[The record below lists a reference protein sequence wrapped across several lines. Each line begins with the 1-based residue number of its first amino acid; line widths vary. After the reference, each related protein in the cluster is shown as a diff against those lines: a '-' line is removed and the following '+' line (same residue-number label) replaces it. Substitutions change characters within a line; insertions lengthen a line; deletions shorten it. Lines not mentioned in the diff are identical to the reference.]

1 MSSNP
6 QGFTVGPCGTIEEL
20 QEWMDY
26 PSETEGDSHFAVFFP
41 NLASPE
47 IILPAECEGNTYS
60 TYDAAVLDSE
70 PQRPFAPSFTGFMQS
85 TMLNAARTPSH
96 IQNSED
102 LSILLGQNNPV
113 PTAPVLLVPPQMLS
127 LDNEVANIDNS
138 FALPD
143 EISHCVQ
150 NTAPITPSSASGASS
165 SRKTVVP
172 ECQDYY
178 WAEPYVYST
187 KKVDNRANNATK
199 QLKYAKAKKAKS
211 SRATGL

>member
-1 MSSNP
+1 MSSNL
-6 QGFTVGPCGTIEEL
+6 QGFTVGPCGAIEEL

-26 PSETEGDSHFAVFFP
+26 PSETEGDSHF
-41 NLASPE
+41 
-47 IILPAECEGNTYS
+47 
-60 TYDAAVLDSE
+60 
-70 PQRPFAPSFTGFMQS
+70 R
-85 TMLNAARTPSH
+85 
-96 IQNSED
+96 
-102 LSILLGQNNPV
+102 QNNPV
-113 PTAPVLLVPPQMLS
+113 PTAPVLLVAPQMLS

-165 SRKTVVP
+165 SRKTAVP

-199 QLKYAKAKKAKS
+199 QLKDAKAKEAKS